1 MVFKIKEH
9 NNLYNNLLFLSRN
22 IFFYKELSLSDTFQT
37 RISLMLFHFS
47 IVLIIFKKKKKN
59 FDQNSYDHFFHN
71 IEYNLRE
78 SGLGDVTVNK
88 NMKDLNK
95 TLYDI
100 LLKLDLKI
108 NDDIQFQINSNLVL
122 KYFNSFNDEKNS
134 KFINFADYFNNFYKF
149 CFELRLDN
157 MIQDIKLYKY

>member
-1 MVFKIKEH
+1 MIFKIKEH

-22 IFFYKELSLSDTFQT
+22 IFFYKNLSLSDTFQT
-37 RISLMLFHFS
+37 RITLMLFHFS
-47 IVLIIFKKKKKN
+47 VILIIFKKKKQD

-78 SGLGDVTVNK
+78 SGIGDVTVNK

-108 NDDIQFQINSNLVL
+108 NDNNQFQINSNLVL
-122 KYFNSFNDEKNS
+122 KYFNSFNDKKNS
-134 KFINFADYFNNFYKF
+134 KFINFAQFFNNFYKF